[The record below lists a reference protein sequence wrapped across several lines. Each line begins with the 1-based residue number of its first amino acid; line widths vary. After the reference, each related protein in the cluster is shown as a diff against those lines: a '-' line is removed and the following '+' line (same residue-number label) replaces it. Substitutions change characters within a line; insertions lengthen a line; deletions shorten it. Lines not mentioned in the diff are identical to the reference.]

1 MEFVQ
6 DNHIK
11 SRIGVLRG
19 IHFQRKFPQ
28 GRLVRVIKGKVYDV
42 AVDLRKTVRL
52 LGNGM
57 E

>member
-28 GRLVRVIKGKVYDV
+28 GRLVRVIKGK
-42 AVDLRKTVRL
+42 AVKMKFGVDMQTEVRIV
-52 LGNGM
+52 G
-57 E
+57 EV